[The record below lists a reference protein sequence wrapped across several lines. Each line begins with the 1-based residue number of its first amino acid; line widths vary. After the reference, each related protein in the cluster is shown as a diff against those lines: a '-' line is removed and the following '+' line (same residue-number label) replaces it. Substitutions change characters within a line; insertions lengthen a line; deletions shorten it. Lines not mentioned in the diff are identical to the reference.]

1 MLDIL
6 SPLVVKALVATIVA
20 SIVSASISVHVVL
33 RGLSALGAA
42 LAHAALAGAT
52 LALILGINPTLGA
65 LIASVIFAVLSGY
78 SEEKIGVRS
87 DMVIG
92 MIFGSSTAIA
102 VLAIA
107 LSSPYISS
115 AWRFLVGDVLGITDY
130 ELIELTSIGIAT
142 TIILIVFHGELK
154 YTLFDPESAEAYG
167 LNTRFYRYLVLLL
180 ASLCT
185 VVNLRVVG
193 SLLTELLI
201 AAPAVIAYEFAHN
214 FEKLRNQAIA
224 VTFLSSIAGFIAA
237 IISNLPISGVIG
249 VTMLLIYIAASILSV
264 KRRRCRSRVCIR
276 CVKEAFRE

>member
-6 SPLVVKALVATIVA
+6 SPLLAKALIATIIA
-20 SIVSASISVHVVL
+20 SIVSASISPHIVL

-52 LALILGINPTLGA
+52 LSLTLGINPTLGA
-65 LIASVIFAVLSGY
+65 LVVSVIFAVLSGY
-78 SEEKIGVRS
+78 GGERMGGRS

-102 VLAIA
+102 VLAVA

-130 ELIELTSIGIAT
+130 ELIELTSLGVAT
-142 TIILIVFHGELK
+142 IIILIVFHGELK

-167 LNTRFYRYLVLLL
+167 LNVRFYRYLVLLV

-201 AAPAVIAYEFAHN
+201 AAPAVIAYEFTHS

-224 VTFLSSIAGFIAA
+224 IALLSSMAGFIVA
-237 IISNLPISGVIG
+237 IILNLPISGVVG
-249 VTMLLIYIAASILSV
+249 VTMLLTYIAASILSV
-264 KRRRCRSRVCIR
+264 KRRRCGSRAHIR
-276 CVKEAFRE
+276 CVKEIFRE

>member
-1 MLDIL
+1 MLNIL
-6 SPLVVKALVATIVA
+6 SPLIIKALIAMIIA

-52 LALILGINPTLGA
+52 LALILNVNPTLGA
-65 LIASVIFAVLSGY
+65 LIASIMFAVLSGY
-78 SEEKIGVRS
+78 SEEKIGGRS

-130 ELIELTSIGIAT
+130 ELIELISVGILII
-142 TIILIVFHGELK
+142 IILILFHGELK

-167 LNTRFYRYLVLLL
+167 LNTRFYRYLILLL
-180 ASLCT
+180 AALCT
-185 VVNLRVVG
+185 VMNLRIVG

-201 AAPAVIAYEFAHN
+201 AAPAIIAYEFAHS
-214 FEKLRNQAIA
+214 FEKLRDQAIA
-224 VTFLSSIAGFIAA
+224 VTLFSSIAGFIIA
-237 IISNLPISGVIG
+237 IILNLPISGVIG
-249 VTMLLIYIAASILSV
+249 ITMLLVYITASILSL
-264 KRRRCRSRVCIR
+264 KRRRCRSKTCIR
-276 CVKEAFRE
+276 YVKESSGE

>member
-6 SPLVVKALVATIVA
+6 SPLIIKALIATIIA
-20 SIVSASISVHVVL
+20 SIVSASISVHIVL

-52 LALILGINPTLGA
+52 LALTLNANPTLGA
-65 LIASVIFAVLSGY
+65 LIASMMFAVLSGY
-78 SEEKIGVRS
+78 SEEKIGGRS

-130 ELIELTSIGIAT
+130 ELIELISVGIVIV
-142 TIILIVFHGELK
+142 IILILFHGELK

-167 LNTRFYRYLVLLL
+167 LNTRFYRYLILLL
-180 ASLCT
+180 AALCT
-185 VVNLRVVG
+185 VINLRIVG

-201 AAPAVIAYEFAHN
+201 AAPAIIAYEFAHS
-214 FEKLRNQAIA
+214 FEKLRDQAIA
-224 VTFLSSIAGFIAA
+224 VTLFSSIAGFIVA
-237 IISNLPISGVIG
+237 IILNLPISGVIG
-249 VTMLLIYIAASILSV
+249 ITMLLVYIIASILSV
-264 KRRRCRSRVCIR
+264 KRRKCRSKT
-276 CVKEAFRE
+276 CVRYAKETFRE

>member
-1 MLDIL
+1 MLDLL
-6 SPLVVKALVATIVA
+6 SPLMVKALLAMIIA
-20 SIVSASISVHVVL
+20 SVVSASISVHVVL

-52 LALILGINPTLGA
+52 LALTLGINPMLGA
-65 LIASVIFAVLSGY
+65 LIVSIMFAVLSEY
-78 SEEKIGVRS
+78 SNEKIGGRS

-107 LSSPYISS
+107 LSSPYMSS

-130 ELIELTSIGIAT
+130 ELMELISVSIAT
-142 TIILIVFHGELK
+142 VIVLIVFHGELK

-180 ASLCT
+180 TSLCT

-201 AAPAVIAYEFAHN
+201 AAPTIIAYEFAHS
-214 FEKLRNQAIA
+214 FEKLRNQAI
-224 VTFLSSIAGFIAA
+224 VITLLSSIVGFIVA
-237 IISNLPISGVIG
+237 IILNLPISGVVG
-249 VTMLLIYIAASILSV
+249 VVMLLIYIAASILSV
-264 KRRRCRSRVCIR
+264 KRRKCRICIR
-276 CVKEAFRE
+276 CVKELFRE

>member
-1 MLDIL
+1 MLNIL
-6 SPLVVKALVATIVA
+6 SPLIIKALIAMIIA

-52 LALILGINPTLGA
+52 LALILNVNPTLGA
-65 LIASVIFAVLSGY
+65 LIASIMFAVLSGY
-78 SEEKIGVRS
+78 SEEKIGGRS

-130 ELIELTSIGIAT
+130 ELIELISVGILII
-142 TIILIVFHGELK
+142 IILILFHGELK

-167 LNTRFYRYLVLLL
+167 LNTRFYRYLILLL
-180 ASLCT
+180 AALCT
-185 VVNLRVVG
+185 VMNLRIVG

-201 AAPAVIAYEFAHN
+201 AAPAIIAYESAHS
-214 FEKLRNQAIA
+214 FEKLRDQAIA
-224 VTFLSSIAGFIAA
+224 VTLFSSIAGFIIA
-237 IISNLPISGVIG
+237 IILNLPISGVIG
-249 VTMLLIYIAASILSV
+249 ITMLLVYITASILSL
-264 KRRRCRSRVCIR
+264 KRRRCRSKTCIR
-276 CVKEAFRE
+276 YVKESSGE